1 MKQVTLEPPK
11 QYTAANTINS
21 VISFQPFYRYLKQR
35 TQIEKTVKVDF
46 YNALIRK
53 IESYPELKKPVRPEN
68 LSKYRDLFELIYAH
82 LTGITTEEN
91 ETLWG
96 LGPPRPGPV
105 FYGTD
110 SCCNLFGK
118 EVSRINKIAVH
129 KEDEKHLER
138 ERTFIYSLILE
149 RYYGFKFQ
157 FKNEMIHSLIDNKTK
172 LSKYYRV
179 NVDTRFI
186 EISHKG
192 KLPALDFSKIDEQ
205 VNKGSLL
212 EYLVKVLPLRE
223 FTFTGFNIVY
233 FTEFTEQYTIKLIRN
248 MLLGRSQ
255 NSKEERMVELI
266 QILRTIAGCID
277 VNFGFIPFVR
287 LNEKL
292 ILDFGTISSSVL
304 LDYHKKNDS
313 SDNRVQVFLEEYIE
327 SPRLIILNDEEQVE
341 ENTKAINPILKYTGI
356 RDYALLPLYYNR
368 DLVGVLEVY
377 SRREKI
383 VGQKILLK
391 IDPALS
397 HVAQLMKIAVD
408 DFHGMIS
415 RTVTEKF
422 TSIQPA
428 VHWRFNEAAWNY
440 LYDRLLEKKETDIE
454 PIAFEHLYPLYGA
467 VDIRNSSVERNHALE
482 QDLRYQLTLLA
493 ETFAGLKKIYPMALL
508 DKMIFECN
516 KWLDLLNPAFSTE
529 ESIRLTYFMNRE
541 AQPALDHFKTLHPD
555 GAQLIDRYCRS
566 LDEATGKSH
575 ENRRNLEV
583 STQMITKA
591 LDAFLDKSEQEMQ
604 KTYPFFFEK
613 YRTDGVEYDM
623 FIGQA
628 LAPQKPFDRVYLSNL
643 RLWQLQSMAAIS
655 LMIRKMHTEM
665 PKLLEVTLLIYVN
678 SDPIDIHFRKDEKRF
693 DVEGGYN
700 VRYQMI
706 KKRIDKV
713 HIRDTDERLTQP
725 DKIALVYS
733 NKEDAAEYISHIR
746 YLQQQHVL
754 NDDLEEL
761 ELEELQGVSGLKAL
775 RVGVR
780 QNNSSKG

>member
-11 QYTAANTINS
+11 QQTAENTINS
-21 VISFQPFYRYLKQR
+21 VISFQPFYRYLQQKSKL
-35 TQIEKTVKVDF
+35 EKTVKVDF
-46 YNALIRK
+46 YKSLIRK
-53 IESYPELKKPVRPEN
+53 IESYPELKNPVEPTDIG
-68 LSKYRDLFELIYAH
+68 KYRDLLELIYAH
-82 LTGITTEEN
+82 LTGITTEET

-110 SCCNLFGK
+110 SCCNMFAEK
-118 EVSRINKIAVH
+118 INRINH
-129 KEDEKHLER
+129 KPASSDTEEYRRMER
-138 ERTFIYSLILE
+138 AFVYSLILE
-149 RYYGFKFQ
+149 RYYDFNLLN
-157 FKNEMIHSLIDNKTK
+157 KNEMTQSVIDSRTK

-192 KLPALDFSKIDEQ
+192 NLPALDFGKIDEQ
-205 VNKGSLL
+205 LHKGTLF
-212 EYLVKVLPLRE
+212 EYLMKVLPLRN

-233 FTEFTEQYTIKLIRN
+233 FTEFTEQYAIQLIRN
-248 MLLGRSQ
+248 MLLERSQ
-255 NSKEERMVELI
+255 KGKEERMVELI

-277 VNFGFIPFVR
+277 VHFGFIPFVR

-292 ILDFGTISSSVL
+292 ILDFGSISSSVL
-304 LDYHKKNDS
+304 LDYHKKNGS
-313 SDNRVQVFLEEYIE
+313 SDNRVQIFLEEFIQT
-327 SPRLIILNDEEQVE
+327 SRSIILNNGKSSIEKSIDMSQ
-341 ENTKAINPILKYTGI
+341 ILEDAGVV
-356 RDYALLPLYYNR
+356 DYALLPLYNNS

-377 SRREKI
+377 AKKEKI
-383 VGQKILLK
+383 VGKKLLLK
-391 IDPALS
+391 IEPALAY
-397 HVAQLMKIAVD
+397 VAQLMKIAVD
-408 DFHGMIS
+408 DFNGMIS

-428 VHWRFNEAAWNY
+428 VHWRFKKAAWNF

-454 PIAFEHLYPLYGA
+454 PIAFEQLYPLYGA

-482 QDLRYQLTLLA
+482 QDLRYQLRLLT

-508 DKMIFECN
+508 DKMIFECH
-516 KWLDLLNPAFSTE
+516 KWLDRLNPAFSTE
-529 ESIRLTYFMNRE
+529 ESIRLTYFLDRE
-541 AQPALDHFKTLHPD
+541 AQPALNHFKSLHPD
-555 GAQLIDRYCRS
+555 GAQLIDRYCRA
-566 LDEATGKSH
+566 LDEVTGKAH
-575 ENRRNLEV
+575 ESRRNLEA
-583 STQMITKA
+583 STLMITKA

-643 RLWQLQSMAAIS
+643 RLWQLQSMATIS
-655 LMIRKMHTEM
+655 QMIRKMHAEM
-665 PKLLEVTLLIYVN
+665 PKVLEVTLLIYVN
-678 SDPIDIHFRKDEKRF
+678 SDPIDIHFRNDEKRF

-746 YLQQQHVL
+746 YLQGQHVL

-780 QNNSSKG
+780 LNNLSKG

>member
-11 QYTAANTINS
+11 EYTLAKTINS
-21 VISFQPFYRYLKQR
+21 VISFQPFYRYLQQR
-35 TQIEKTVKVDF
+35 IKMEKTVKVDF
-46 YNALIRK
+46 YNSLIRK
-53 IESYPELKKPVRPEN
+53 IEAYPELKKPVKPEDIG
-68 LSKYRDLFELIYAH
+68 KYRDLLELIYAH

-110 SCCNLFGK
+110 SCCNLFAEK
-118 EVSRINKIAVH
+118 INQINEMTIGSSTEEH
-129 KEDEKHLER
+129 MRMER
-138 ERTFIYSLILE
+138 AFVYSLILE
-149 RYYGFKFQ
+149 RYYDFKLLY
-157 FKNEMIHSLIDNKTK
+157 KNEMTQSVIDKRTK

-192 KLPALDFSKIDEQ
+192 NLPALDFGKIDEQ
-205 VNKGSLL
+205 LHKGTLF
-212 EYLVKVLPLRE
+212 EYLMKVLPLRN

-233 FTEFTEQYTIKLIRN
+233 FTEFTEQYAIQLIRN
-248 MLLGRSQ
+248 MLLDRTNKG
-255 NSKEERMVELI
+255 KEERMVELV

-277 VNFGFIPFVR
+277 IGFGFIPFVR

-292 ILDFGTISSSVL
+292 ILDFGAISSSVL
-304 LDYHKKNDS
+304 LNYHKKNGS
-313 SDNRVQVFLEEYIE
+313 SDERVQEFLEEYVKSPLPIIINNGKNSIE
-327 SPRLIILNDEEQVE
+327 TTIDISPVLSQEQVV
-341 ENTKAINPILKYTGI
+341 
-356 RDYALLPLYYNR
+356 DYALLPLYNNS
-368 DLVGVLEVY
+368 DLIGVLEVY
-377 SRREKI
+377 AKKEKI
-383 VGQKILLK
+383 LGKKMLLK

-397 HVAQLMKIAVD
+397 HIAQLMKIAVD
-408 DFHGMIS
+408 DFNGMIS

-428 VHWRFNEAAWNY
+428 VHWRFKEAAWNY
-440 LYDRLLEKKETDIE
+440 LYDCLLEKKETDIE
-454 PIAFEHLYPLYGA
+454 SIAFEQLYPLYGA

-482 QDLRYQLTLLA
+482 QDLRYQLTLLS

-508 DKMIFECN
+508 DKMIFECG
-516 KWLDLLNPAFSTE
+516 KWLGLLNPAFSTE
-529 ESIRLTYFMNRE
+529 ESIRLTYFLDRE

-555 GAQLIDRYCRS
+555 CALIIDKYSRS
-566 LDEATGKSH
+566 LDETTGKSH
-575 ENRRNLEV
+575 LNRRNLEV

-591 LDAFLDKSEQEMQ
+591 LDAFLDNSEQEMQ

-623 FIGQA
+623 FVGQA
-628 LAPQKPFDRVYLSNL
+628 LAPHKRFDRVYLSNL
-643 RLWQLQSMAAIS
+643 RLWQLQSMATIS
-655 LMIRKMHTEM
+655 QMIRNMHAEM

-713 HIRDTDERLTQP
+713 HIQDTDERLTQP
-725 DKIALVYS
+725 DKIALVYT
-733 NKEDAAEYISHIR
+733 NKQDAAEYISHIR
-746 YLQQQHVL
+746 YLQQQHIL

>member
-11 QYTAANTINS
+11 QYPSANTINS
-21 VISFQPFYRYLKQR
+21 VISFQPFYRYLQQK
-35 TQIEKTVKVDF
+35 IKMEKTVKADF
-46 YNALIRK
+46 YRALIRK
-53 IESYPELKKPVRPEN
+53 IESYPELNKPVSPEHIG
-68 LSKYRDLFELIYAH
+68 KYHDLLELIYAH

-110 SCCNLFGK
+110 SCCNLFSEK
-118 EVSRINKIAVH
+118 IKQINEMTLGSNTEEH
-129 KEDEKHLER
+129 QHMER
-138 ERTFIYSLILE
+138 AFVYSLILE
-149 RYYGFKFQ
+149 RYYDFNLSYKT
-157 FKNEMIHSLIDNKTK
+157 EMTQSVIDKRTK

-192 KLPALDFSKIDEQ
+192 NLPALDFGKIDEQ
-205 VNKGSLL
+205 LHKGTLF
-212 EYLVKVLPLRE
+212 EYLMKVLPLRN

-233 FTEFTEQYTIKLIRN
+233 FTEFTGQYAIQLIRN
-248 MLLGRSQ
+248 MLLERAQKG
-255 NSKEERMVELI
+255 KEERMIELI
-266 QILRTIAGCID
+266 QILRTIAGCI
-277 VNFGFIPFVR
+277 NIGFGFIPFVR

-304 LDYHKKNDS
+304 LDYHKKKGDS
-313 SDNRVQVFLEEYIE
+313 DKRVQFFLEDYVE
-327 SPRLIILNDEEQVE
+327 SPRPIILNNGNYAI
-341 ENTKAINPILKYTGI
+341 ENTIDISPVLEHAGVV
-356 RDYALLPLYYNR
+356 DYALLPLYNNS

-377 SRREKI
+377 AQKEKI
-383 VGQKILLK
+383 LGKKILLK

-408 DFHGMIS
+408 DFNGMIS

-428 VHWRFNEAAWNY
+428 VHWRFKEAAWNY
-440 LYDRLLEKKETDIE
+440 LYDCLLEKKETDIE
-454 PIAFEHLYPLYGA
+454 SIAFEQLYPLYGA

-482 QDLRYQLTLLA
+482 QDLRYQLSLLA
-493 ETFAGLKKIYPMALL
+493 ETFAGLKKLYPMALL
-508 DKMIFECN
+508 DKMVFDCE
-516 KWLDLLNPAFSTE
+516 KWLNLLNPAFSTE
-529 ESIRLTYFMNRE
+529 ESIRLTYFLDRE

-555 GAQLIDRYCRS
+555 CAQIIDKYCCS
-566 LDEATGKSH
+566 LDETSGKSH

-591 LDAFLDKSEQEMQ
+591 LDAFLDHSEQEMQ
-604 KTYPFFFEK
+604 KIYPFFFEK

-628 LAPQKPFDRVYLSNL
+628 LAPAKRFDRVYLSNL
-643 RLWQLQSMAAIS
+643 RLWQLQSMATIS
-655 LMIRKMHTEM
+655 RMIREMHAEM

-713 HIRDTDERLTQP
+713 HIQDTDERLTQP
-725 DKIALVYS
+725 DKIALVYT

-746 YLQQQHVL
+746 YLQQQLIL